1 MPRVPMRQQTIRMS
15 QEKWDRLGEV
25 ADAAG
30 TDRST
35 VLRQLADWYLRER
48 GAVLPERPERE
59 P

>member
-1 MPRVPMRQQTIRMS
+1 MARVPMPQQTTRVS
-15 QEKWDRLGEV
+15 QEKWDRLSRA

-35 VLRQLADWYLRER
+35 VIRQLIDWYLRER
-48 GAVLPERPERE
+48 GGVLPERPPRQ

>member
-1 MPRVPMRQQTIRMS
+1 MPREPMRQQTIRMS

-25 ADAAG
+25 ADEAG

-48 GAVLPERPERE
+48 GAILPERPERSS
-59 P
+59 